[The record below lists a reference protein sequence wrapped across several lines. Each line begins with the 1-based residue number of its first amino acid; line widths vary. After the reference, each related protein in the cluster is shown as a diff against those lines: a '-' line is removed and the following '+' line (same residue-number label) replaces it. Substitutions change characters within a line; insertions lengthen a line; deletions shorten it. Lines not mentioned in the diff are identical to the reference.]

1 MFDNIKCEVTLP
13 ITKKV
18 AKNFGDKDWTQ
29 VSFQTKNLDC
39 TLSTYILKK
48 NNTLVQQIEKN
59 KWVPRKKEKGFR
71 GFIEEIRKDKWKSLY
86 EIVHLKTVYKKS
98 KHTGVI
104 HFYAL
109 EPDKND
115 DTWDLVFAAKFVDGV
130 LVSLKFKSS
139 SIWETSKET
148 KKKNEQ
154 IRKLMEDSDRCLY
167 NKIRRF
173 LNKITLGYWRWTWN
187 KVASFFSSTGNRI
200 SRLIHSYT

>member
-1 MFDNIKCEVTLP
+1 MFDDIKCEVTLP

-29 VSFQTKNLDC
+29 VSFQTKDLDC
-39 TLSTYILKK
+39 TLSTYIIRK
-48 NNTLVQQIEKN
+48 NNTLVERVEKN

-86 EIVHLKTVYKKS
+86 EIVHLGTSYKKN
-98 KHTGVI
+98 KYTGVI
-104 HFYAL
+104 TFYSL
-109 EPDKND
+109 EPDIKD
-115 DTWDLVFAAKFVDGV
+115 DTWDLVFDAKFVDGV

-173 LNKITLGYWRWTWN
+173 LNKITLGYWRWTWS
-187 KVASFFSSTGNRI
+187 KVASFFSSTGNKI
-200 SRLIHSYT
+200 SKFIHSYT